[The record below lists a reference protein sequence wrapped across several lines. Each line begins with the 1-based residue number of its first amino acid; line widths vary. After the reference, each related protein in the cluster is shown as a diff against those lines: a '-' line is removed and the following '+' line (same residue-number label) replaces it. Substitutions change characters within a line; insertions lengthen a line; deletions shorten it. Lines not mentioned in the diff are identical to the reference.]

1 MSDLEKDPF
10 GRGERVR
17 QEVLEAERRGLD
29 LAGKYD
35 AERLERIRK
44 EVRGGTDEIRGQ
56 VAKLAIDKKVK
67 EDLGAVVS
75 LSSELECLHN
85 ELAKTEERVLALHDV
100 LDPLMEKGPDPE
112 GVMTELQHLPEP
124 SALHVHKVRAIRCQ
138 LQRLQYTLGEIGRR
152 LQL

>member
-17 QEVLEAERRGLD
+17 QEGLEAERRGLD

-75 LSSELECLHN
+75 LSSELECLHD

-112 GVMTELQHLPEP
+112 GVMTELQRLPEP
-124 SALHVHKVRAIRCQ
+124 SALHVHKVRAIRCH